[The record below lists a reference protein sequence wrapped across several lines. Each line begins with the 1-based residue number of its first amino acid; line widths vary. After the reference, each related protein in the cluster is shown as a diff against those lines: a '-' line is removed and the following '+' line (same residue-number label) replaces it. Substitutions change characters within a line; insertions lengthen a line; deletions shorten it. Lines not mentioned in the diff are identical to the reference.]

1 MLVFKRHLTTNETEK
16 KILFCFIR
24 LAENDTFTFLQLFL
38 LSLTAIEMALSFIN
52 AILWASAVR
61 SLQFCFVEQK
71 KEKR

>member
-16 KILFCFIR
+16 KLFCFIR
-24 LAENDTFTFLQLFL
+24 LAENDTFTFLQLSL